1 MKKCIILFFLSI
13 CLKAYCQENTK
24 IDSLNNELI
33 KHQEQ
38 ISELK
43 KSIKSEINDDGYYI
57 IAEKKYRS
65 IKLLMKDK
73 KYGEV
78 IDTIIVGDKIK
89 IIGKDI
95 GIYKIQYNE
104 KFGVVDSYDLKID
117 KSSVINLMDYNYTS
131 KKSRRSSGSTYVKGH
146 YRKTK
151 SGKRVYVKGHYR
163 KK

>member
-1 MKKCIILFFLSI
+1 MHKIILLLFISI
-13 CLKAYCQENTK
+13 YSTSYCQENIK

-33 KHQEQ
+33 KLKEQ
-38 ISELK
+38 VSELK
-43 KSIKSEINDDGYYI
+43 KKINSEINNEGYYI
-57 IAEKKYRS
+57 IAAKKSSYS
-65 IKLLMKDK
+65 KLLMKDK

-78 IDTIIVGDKIK
+78 IDTILVGDRVK

-95 GIYKIQYNE
+95 GVYKIQYNE
-104 KFGVVDSYDLKID
+104 KSGVVDSYDLKID
-117 KSSVINLMDYNYTS
+117 ETSVINLMEYNYTS